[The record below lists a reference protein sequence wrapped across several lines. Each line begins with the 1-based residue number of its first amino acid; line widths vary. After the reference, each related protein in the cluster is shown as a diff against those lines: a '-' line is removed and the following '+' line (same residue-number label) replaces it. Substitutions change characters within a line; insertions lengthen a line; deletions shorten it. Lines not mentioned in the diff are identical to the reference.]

1 MDTLAEREISFYAE
15 DGNIDIFVS
24 IARSVC
30 DGVTVSR
37 QYCSRSRG
45 AFWTDPDVEYCNL
58 EGGFFATAQRI
69 LRAYG
74 KDNISTHRIGSKA
87 NWQRSRGF
95 SGVL

>member
-24 IARSVC
+24 IERSV
-30 DGVTVSR
+30 
-37 QYCSRSRG
+37 RG
-45 AFWTDPDVEYCNL
+45 SFWTDPDVEYCNL
-58 EGGFFATAQRI
+58 EGGFFATAQRV

-87 NWQRSRGF
+87 NW
-95 SGVL
+95 